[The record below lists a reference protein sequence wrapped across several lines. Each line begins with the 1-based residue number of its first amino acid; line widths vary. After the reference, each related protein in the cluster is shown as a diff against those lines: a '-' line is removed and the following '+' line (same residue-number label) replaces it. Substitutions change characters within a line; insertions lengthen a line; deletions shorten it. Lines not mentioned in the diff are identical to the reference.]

1 MKTTDSAQ
9 VKKIVLAGGC
19 FWGTQHLLSLLS
31 GLRRTRVGFVNSNV
45 KNPTYKDVCTGD
57 TGAAEGVEV
66 EYNATVVDLPR
77 LLDFFLQ
84 SIDPTSKDRQGED
97 RGTQYRTGIYYTTDT
112 QKHDALEAIERL
124 RKRYDKPIVTE
135 VLPLRNFYEAEPA
148 HQDYLDRNPGGY
160 CHISRE
166 LMARARHTHILKPEA
181 PEDAL
186 HADVNFAN
194 ELEH

>member
-1 MKTTDSAQ
+1 M
-9 VKKIVLAGGC
+9 
-19 FWGTQHLLSLLS
+19 
-31 GLRRTRVGFVNSNV
+31 NSNV

-135 VLPLRNFYEAEPA
+135 VLPLRNFYEAEPE

>member
-1 MKTTDSAQ
+1 M
-9 VKKIVLAGGC
+9 
-19 FWGTQHLLSLLS
+19 
-31 GLRRTRVGFVNSNV
+31 
-45 KNPTYKDVCTGD
+45 
-57 TGAAEGVEV
+57 
-66 EYNATVVDLPR
+66 
-77 LLDFFLQ
+77 
-84 SIDPTSKDRQGED
+84 
-97 RGTQYRTGIYYTTDT
+97 
-112 QKHDALEAIERL
+112 
-124 RKRYDKPIVTE
+124 TE
-135 VLPLRNFYEAEPA
+135 VLPLRNFYEAEPE

>member
-97 RGTQYRTGIYYTTDT
+97 RGTQYRTGIYYTTEA
-112 QKHDALEAIERL
+112 QKHDR
-124 RKRYDKPIVTE
+124 
-135 VLPLRNFYEAEPA
+135 
-148 HQDYLDRNPGGY
+148 DRNPGGY